1 MMNLIVEKKF
11 IILLDYLF
19 LHNEAEL
26 TIGINQKIKII
37 TLNMTCMPKITVLL
51 PVYNELYVQ
60 TAVESIL
67 NQTYTDFELLIIE
80 AAHENAQLSLTTFL
94 SR

>member
-1 MMNLIVEKKF
+1 MV
-11 IILLDYLF
+11 LF

-37 TLNMTCMPKITVLL
+37 TQLNMTCMPKITVLL
-51 PVYNELYVQ
+51 PVYNCELYVQ

-67 NQTYTDFELLIIE
+67 NQTYTDFELLIIDDSTRLM
-80 AAHENAQLSLTTFL
+80 QLLL
-94 SR
+94 